1 MDPKKKKVYI
11 RLIPIFLLCYLTT
24 ILYFSLTPQDPRPEG
39 QFIFPGDER
48 FEQLFSALMIPIS
61 SLVSGIIST
70 FLFTR
75 FFLKKYANSLSKFQK
90 VGIVRIEKLE
100 GYLLWRKLMIRAAI
114 SALFTINITLTLA
127 SQEIIVQ
134 FLRSVYP
141 DKPYMIPDYITM
153 LILYW
158 IIIIPC
164 TFILV
169 PIWLIRD
176 SGVVVTKKIQGVDFD
191 SADLAIGSIHRI
203 IKGFITI
210 SFLYNFIV
218 VTVSFAINTYRTREE
233 GYELDF
239 IGQLLLPIILIS
251 FSIPL
256 VVLIDYQK
264 DRFRAKLEKIL
275 VELDMF
281 KELICEYE
289 LRDLDSK
296 S

>member
-1 MDPKKKKVYI
+1 MDPIKKKVYI
-11 RLIPIFLLCYLTT
+11 RLICIFLFCYITT
-24 ILYFSLTPQDPRPEG
+24 ILYFSLTPQDPGPEG
-39 QFIFPGDER
+39 QFILYGDER
-48 FEQLFSALMIPIS
+48 FEQLFAALMISIS
-61 SLVSGIIST
+61 FLVSGIIST
-70 FLFTR
+70 FIFTR
-75 FFLKKYANSLSKFQK
+75 FFLKRYAKSLSKFQK
-90 VGIVRIEKLE
+90 VGIVHIEKLE
-100 GYLLWRKLMIRAAI
+100 GYILWRKLMIRAAL

-134 FLRSVYP
+134 FLRSVNPNKFYI
-141 DKPYMIPDYITM
+141 IPDYITM
-153 LILYW
+153 LMLLW
-158 IIIIPC
+158 IIAIPC

-176 SGVVVTKKIQGVDFD
+176 SGMVVAKKIKGVDFD

-218 VTVSFAINTYRTREE
+218 VTASFATSTYIRREP
-233 GYELDF
+233 GYELIF
-239 IGQLLLPIILIS
+239 PIIIIS

-256 VVLIDYQK
+256 VILVDYQK
-264 DRFRAKLEKIL
+264 DSFRVKLEKIL

-281 KELICEYE
+281 KELIGKYE
-289 LRDLDSK
+289 LRNFDSK

>member
-1 MDPKKKKVYI
+1 MEPKIKKIYI
-11 RLIPIFLLCYLTT
+11 SLILIFLIFYIST
-24 ILYFSLTPQDPRPEG
+24 ILYFSLIPQDPRAEG

-48 FEQLFSALMIPIS
+48 FEQLFAALMMPIS
-61 SLVSGIIST
+61 ALVSGIIST
-70 FLFTR
+70 FIFTR
-75 FFLKKYANSLSKFQK
+75 FFLSRYMKSLRKSKK
-90 VGIVRIEKLE
+90 VGIVRVEELE
-100 GYLLWRKLMIRAAI
+100 GHLLWRKLMKRAAL
-114 SALFTINITLTLA
+114 SALFSINIALTLA

-141 DKPYMIPDYITM
+141 DKPYMIPDYLSM
-153 LILYW
+153 LMLYW
-158 IIIIPC
+158 IIAIPC

-176 SGVVVTKKIQGVDFD
+176 SGVVVTKKIKGVDFN

-210 SFLYNFIV
+210 SFIYNFII
-218 VTVSFAINTYRTREE
+218 VTVSFSLSTYIRREP
-233 GYELDF
+233 GYEWDF

-256 VVLIDYQK
+256 VILIDYQK

-275 VELDMF
+275 VELDML
-281 KELICEYE
+281 KELIGKYE
-289 LRDLDSK
+289 LRDLGSK

>member
-1 MDPKKKKVYI
+1 
-11 RLIPIFLLCYLTT
+11 
-24 ILYFSLTPQDPRPEG
+24 
-39 QFIFPGDER
+39 
-48 FEQLFSALMIPIS
+48 
-61 SLVSGIIST
+61 
-70 FLFTR
+70 
-75 FFLKKYANSLSKFQK
+75 
-90 VGIVRIEKLE
+90 
-100 GYLLWRKLMIRAAI
+100 
-114 SALFTINITLTLA
+114 
-127 SQEIIVQ
+127 
-134 FLRSVYP
+134 
-141 DKPYMIPDYITM
+141 MIPDYITM

>member
-1 MDPKKKKVYI
+1 MDPKKKRVY
-11 RLIPIFLLCYLTT
+11 LILICIFLFCYIDTL
-24 ILYFSLTPQDPRPEG
+24 LYFSLAPQDPRPEG
-39 QFIFPGDER
+39 QFILYGDER
-48 FEQLFSALMIPIS
+48 FEQLFAALMIPIS
-61 SLVSGIIST
+61 FLVSGIVLT
-70 FLFTR
+70 FIFTR
-75 FFLKKYANSLSKFQK
+75 FFLKKYAKSLSKFQK

-100 GYLLWRKLMIRAAI
+100 GYLLWRKLMLRAAL
-114 SALFTINITLTLA
+114 SALFTINVTLTLA

-134 FLRSVYP
+134 FLRSVQP
-141 DKPYMIPDYITM
+141 DKFYMIPDFITM
-153 LILYW
+153 LMLLW
-158 IIIIPC
+158 IIAIPC
-164 TFILV
+164 TFILI

-176 SGVVVTKKIQGVDFD
+176 SGLVVTKKIKGVDFD

-218 VTVSFAINTYRTREE
+218 VTASFATSTYIRREP

-239 IGQLLLPIILIS
+239 IGQLIFPIIIIS

-256 VVLIDYQK
+256 VILIDYQK
-264 DRFRAKLEKIL
+264 DRFRVKLEKIL

-289 LRDLDSK
+289 LKDLDSK